1 MRGVLE
7 DNNLGSG
14 RVRSNKKCAYL
25 EASLHDQQGGHLYTG
40 FAGDIDSGGVFVPTY
55 DVRPVSTPVAIRI
68 CFGDDDSIS
77 AGGVVEWVREHNPV
91 VPEMVPGMGVR
102 LTSLD
107 MAGRMRIEVHL
118 EEHEPILYDDLRS
131 EEKSISAAPIGSA
144 AGISSVADELDL
156 HTVPLPEGQE
166 DQAFYKGLARDV
178 EAYLKTSP
186 HVGTKA
192 PSSVDERRIR
202 KAQNIARDKTSISR
216 AIKTVTVRVA
226 APDRI
231 ECQFHGG
238 FSKADGPYRVFIASS
253 TPCPVG
259 ERIRVLIR
267 VPGGNQLSACGDV
280 RWVRR
285 YNPLTSPGVSPPGM
299 GICLEQVAPRAW
311 RNVARHIP
319 EGKGYLSCEL
329 IR

>member
-1 MRGVLE
+1 MRGVLD

-14 RVRSNKKCAYL
+14 RVRSNKKYAYL

-68 CFGDDDSIS
+68 CFGDDDNIS
-77 AGGVVEWVREHNPV
+77 AGGVVEWVRDHNPV

-107 MAGRMRIEVHL
+107 TAGRMRIEAHL
-118 EEHEPILYDDLRS
+118 EEHEPILYDDLRT
-131 EEKSISAAPIGSA
+131 EEKSIRAAPLVSA
-144 AGISSVADELDL
+144 DDIRSTADEGDL
-156 HTVPLPEGQE
+156 QAVPLPEVQE
-166 DQAFYKGLARDV
+166 EQAFYKGLARDV
-178 EAYLKTSP
+178 EAYLKTLP
-186 HVGTKA
+186 YVGTNT
-192 PSSVDERRIR
+192 PSIADERRPR
-202 KAQNIARDKTSISR
+202 SRQNTASDKTGRRI
-216 AIKTVTVRVA
+216 ALDTVTVRVA
-226 APDRI
+226 ASDRS
-231 ECQFHGG
+231 ERQFHGG
-238 FSKADGPYRVFIASS
+238 FSKEDGPYRVFIASHN
-253 TPCPVG
+253 PLPIG
-259 ERIRVLIR
+259 ERIRLLIR
-267 VPGGNQLSACGDV
+267 VPGGNQLSACGNV

-311 RNVARHIP
+311 KNVARQIP